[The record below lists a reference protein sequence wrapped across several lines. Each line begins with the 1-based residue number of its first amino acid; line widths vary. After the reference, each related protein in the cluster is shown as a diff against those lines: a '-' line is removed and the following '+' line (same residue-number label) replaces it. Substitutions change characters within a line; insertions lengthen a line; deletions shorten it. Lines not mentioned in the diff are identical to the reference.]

1 MNGHAQLAQLRSVE
15 PQLSESEITRE
26 RLMLEEAVRRVE
38 AEAAQ
43 RAHDLAH
50 KVSGGILSTDVR
62 RLIDHN
68 ALNFMWE
75 DYLRGED
82 DLPQKDCAF
91 YVQAVSQDGSFVA
104 GCDIVACSRLV
115 RLGKVFPE
123 LGKNFPSQETNRD
136 AQRW

>member
-50 KVSGGILSTDVR
+50 KGVR
-62 RLIDHN
+62 RYLVDRRE
-68 ALNFMWE
+68 AL
-75 DYLRGED
+75 DR
-82 DLPQKDCAF
+82 P
-91 YVQAVSQDGSFVA
+91 
-104 GCDIVACSRLV
+104 
-115 RLGKVFPE
+115 
-123 LGKNFPSQETNRD
+123 
-136 AQRW
+136 